1 MDKVTLT
8 KSFGYFREEE
18 SIWGIFDPLP
28 LKNKENKKIFES
40 YQTNNGFRS
49 LFELLRKPEAGNELQ
64 CSFVVEDYDT
74 TSCS

>member
-28 LKNKENKKIFES
+28 LKNKENKK
-40 YQTNNGFRS
+40 N
-49 LFELLRKPEAGNELQ
+49 L
-64 CSFVVEDYDT
+64 
-74 TSCS
+74 

>member
-8 KSFGYFREEE
+8 HSRFHFREEE
-18 SIWGIFDPLP
+18 LFWGIFDPLP
-28 LKNKENKKIFES
+28 LKNKENKKIFDS